1 MSPYQTA
8 AKRILD
14 GAGARSP
21 KVGMILGSGLSG
33 VADSIDNPSTL
44 PYTEL
49 QGFPD
54 AKVSGH
60 AGQLVL
66 GELAGI
72 PVACLQGRRH
82 AYEGHALT
90 DLAIPIR
97 ALKAAGCETLFITC
111 AAGSLREEMP
121 PGSLMMLTDHINWP
135 GLSPLVGPNDDALG
149 SRFTDLSHAYDPAL
163 QGQLREAASDAGL
176 ELHEGVYLWC
186 LGPSFETPAEIRAFA
201 HLGADAVGMSTVPE
215 TLVARHCGMAV
226 AAVAVITNL
235 AAGMQSGLSH
245 EQTLAAGSQAA
256 PQLARL
262 IKGFMKTLVEP
273 SS

>member
-1 MSPYQTA
+1 VSAYRAA

-14 GAGARSP
+14 SAGARSP

-44 PYTEL
+44 PYAEL

-66 GELAGI
+66 GELGGVS
-72 PVACLQGRRH
+72 VACLQGRWH
-82 AYEGHALT
+82 AYEGHALA

-149 SRFTDLSHAYDPAL
+149 SRFTDLSHAYDPTL

-215 TLVARHCGMAV
+215 TLVARHCGLAV

-235 AAGMQSGLSH
+235 AAGLQSGLSH

>member
-21 KVGMILGSGLSG
+21 KVGMILGSGLSA
-33 VADSIDNPSTL
+33 VADAIDNPSTL
-44 PYTEL
+44 PYAEL

-82 AYEGHALT
+82 AYEGHVLA
-90 DLAIPIR
+90 DLAIPVR
-97 ALKAAGCETLFITC
+97 ALKAAGCETLLITC
-111 AAGSLREEMP
+111 AAGSLRAEMP

-135 GLSPLVGPNDDALG
+135 GLSPLIGPNDDALG

-186 LGPSFETPAEIRAFA
+186 LGPSFETPAEIRALA
-201 HLGADAVGMSTVPE
+201 TLGADAVAMSTAPE
-215 TLVARHCGMAV
+215 AIVARQLGLDV
-226 AAVAVITNL
+226 AGLSCITNA
-235 AAGMQSGLSH
+235 AAGLAKSPITH
-245 EQTLAAGSQAA
+245 EEVLQQAHQAGEQAA
-256 PQLARL
+256 RLLGHFCELA
-262 IKGFMKTLVEP
+262 
-273 SS
+273 

>member
-1 MSPYQTA
+1 
-8 AKRILD
+8 
-14 GAGARSP
+14 
-21 KVGMILGSGLSG
+21 MILGSGLSG

-44 PYTEL
+44 PYAEL
-49 QGFPD
+49 EGFPD

-149 SRFTDLSHAYDPAL
+149 QDLPIFLTLMILPCRDNCARPPLMPVWSCTKGYIFGVLAPVSRHQPRFALLLIWALMRWGCLPCPRLWWHA
-163 QGQLREAASDAGL
+163 
-176 ELHEGVYLWC
+176 
-186 LGPSFETPAEIRAFA
+186 
-201 HLGADAVGMSTVPE
+201 TVVWQWQQWP
-215 TLVARHCGMAV
+215 
-226 AAVAVITNL
+226 
-235 AAGMQSGLSH
+235 
-245 EQTLAAGSQAA
+245 
-256 PQLARL
+256 
-262 IKGFMKTLVEP
+262 
-273 SS
+273 